1 MTKYKKVKR
10 NKVNFKGVL
19 RKSIQLPKER
29 HLKYI
34 PFIREYFNLDS
45 KYVILKDYQI
55 YQESKGNWLI
65 MKDNKIVMV
74 LYGHYI
80 KSLYNEVNDTG
91 KY

>member
-19 RKSIQLPKER
+19 RKAVQLPKEK

-34 PFIREYFNLDS
+34 PFIREYFNLDFS
-45 KYVILKDYQI
+45 YAILKDYQI
-55 YQESKGNWLI
+55 FEEPKGNWVI
-65 MKDNKIVMV
+65 MKDNRIVMV

-80 KSLYNEVNDTG
+80 KRLYNE
-91 KY
+91 KRI